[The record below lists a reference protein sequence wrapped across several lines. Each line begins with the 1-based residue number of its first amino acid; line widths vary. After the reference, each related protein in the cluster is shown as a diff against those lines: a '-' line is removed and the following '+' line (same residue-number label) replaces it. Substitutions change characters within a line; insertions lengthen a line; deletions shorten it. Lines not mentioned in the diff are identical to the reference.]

1 MSHHMLE
8 LLGYEGKKKDISVF
22 CFDSCMSSYS
32 AILFKGSVIFLF
44 HLNHSVFLC
53 SYFLKYVDNIIYVR
67 LLRSMFKY

>member
-1 MSHHMLE
+1 MLHHMLK
-8 LLGYEGKKKDISVF
+8 LLGYEEKKDISVF

-53 SYFLKYVDNIIYVR
+53 SYFFEIC
-67 LLRSMFKY
+67 